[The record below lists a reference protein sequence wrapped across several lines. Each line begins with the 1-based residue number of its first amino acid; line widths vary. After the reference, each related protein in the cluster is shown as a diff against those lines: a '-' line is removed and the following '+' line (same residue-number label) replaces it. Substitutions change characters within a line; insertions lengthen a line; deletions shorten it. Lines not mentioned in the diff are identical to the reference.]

1 VNDYIRDNHSKYI
14 WTSPDFCET
23 FAEAIVGDG
32 FNTSDY
38 FVRMSLNSSWG
49 GMIEICAV
57 AEMFHVNIQIFE
69 NYADPKRINS
79 INKELGKPS
88 QSVIQLRKDRKAV
101 KSQVAAINYANALEC
116 RSQV

>member
-1 VNDYIRDNHSKYI
+1 VLLNCSNRSNNGPATGSQAKK
-14 WTSPDFCET
+14 P
-23 FAEAIVGDG
+23 AKK
-32 FNTSDY
+32 
-38 FVRMSLNSSWG
+38 MSRREQRAKIKEN
-49 GMIEICAV
+49 EI
-57 AEMFHVNIQIFE
+57 
-69 NYADPKRINS
+69 DS